1 MDSTTER
8 TSEETNLSLVW
19 LENLGSGNLTEI
31 IQVKPSLAS
40 SPAILILYFAHGVP
54 LSNTPLTFVIKR
66 RLETLA
72 CDEVLKT
79 CKWAIKRD

>member
-1 MDSTTER
+1 MRYLRQTVYIRSELSTT
-8 TSEETNLSLVW
+8 TPHNDIFLNIALV
-19 LENLGSGNLTEI
+19 
-31 IQVKPSLAS
+31 
-40 SPAILILYFAHGVP
+40 LILYFAHGVP